1 MKKELEYFMIDGE
14 FGGNQDGFTNIV
26 MNVGGCGAATAC
38 DSCIYLAKYK
48 GMKKLYPFDLEQ
60 MDKEAYKKFSQI
72 MKLYIRPRVQ
82 GVKKPEWYIEGL
94 AKYISDVNEKYGT
107 DYQIDMEKFDGT
119 GTAEE
124 AEKIICEQIDK
135 GLPVPYLMLR
145 HLNVEKYKDF
155 IWHWFLVVGYEKNE
169 QGMWIDVAT
178 YGEKVRLDLMELWK
192 TGCEEKGGIV
202 IYELKNTE
210 VQSKNE

>member
-1 MKKELEYFMIDGE
+1 
-14 FGGNQDGFTNIV
+14 
-26 MNVGGCGAATAC
+26 
-38 DSCIYLAKYK
+38 
-48 GMKKLYPFDLEQ
+48 
-60 MDKEAYKKFSQI
+60 
-72 MKLYIRPRVQ
+72 
-82 GVKKPEWYIEGL
+82 
-94 AKYISDVNEKYGT
+94 
-107 DYQIDMEKFDGT
+107 
-119 GTAEE
+119 
-124 AEKIICEQIDK
+124 
-135 GLPVPYLMLR
+135 MLR

-178 YGEKVRLDLMELWK
+178 YGEKVRLDLMQLRK

>member
-1 MKKELEYFMIDGE
+1 MKNVNWKELFIDILVDIVAGMIIAVGIYNFALNAD
-14 FGGNQDGFTNIV
+14 FPVAGF
-26 MNVGGCGAATAC
+26 
-38 DSCIYLAKYK
+38 S
-48 GMKKLYPFDLEQ
+48 
-60 MDKEAYKKFSQI
+60 EAYKKFSQI
-72 MKLYIRPRVQ
+72 MKPYIRPRVQ

>member
-14 FGGNQDGFTNIV
+14 FGGNQDWFTNIV

-72 MKLYIRPRVQ
+72 MKPYIRPRVQ

-94 AKYISDVNEKYGT
+94 AKYISDVNEKY
-107 DYQIDMEKFDGT
+107 
-119 GTAEE
+119 
-124 AEKIICEQIDK
+124 
-135 GLPVPYLMLR
+135 
-145 HLNVEKYKDF
+145 
-155 IWHWFLVVGYEKNE
+155 
-169 QGMWIDVAT
+169 
-178 YGEKVRLDLMELWK
+178 
-192 TGCEEKGGIV
+192 
-202 IYELKNTE
+202 
-210 VQSKNE
+210 

>member
-14 FGGNQDGFTNIV
+14 FGGNQDWFTNIV

-72 MKLYIRPRVQ
+72 MKPYIRPRVQ

-124 AEKIICEQIDK
+124 AEQIDK

>member
-14 FGGNQDGFTNIV
+14 FGGNQDWFTNIV

-38 DSCIYLAKYK
+38 DSCIYLK
-48 GMKKLYPFDLEQ
+48 P
-60 MDKEAYKKFSQI
+60 
-72 MKLYIRPRVQ
+72 YIRPRVQ

>member
-1 MKKELEYFMIDGE
+1 
-14 FGGNQDGFTNIV
+14 
-26 MNVGGCGAATAC
+26 
-38 DSCIYLAKYK
+38 
-48 GMKKLYPFDLEQ
+48 
-60 MDKEAYKKFSQI
+60 
-72 MKLYIRPRVQ
+72 
-82 GVKKPEWYIEGL
+82 
-94 AKYISDVNEKYGT
+94 
-107 DYQIDMEKFDGT
+107 
-119 GTAEE
+119 
-124 AEKIICEQIDK
+124 
-135 GLPVPYLMLR
+135 MLR

-202 IYELKNTE
+202 IYELKNAE